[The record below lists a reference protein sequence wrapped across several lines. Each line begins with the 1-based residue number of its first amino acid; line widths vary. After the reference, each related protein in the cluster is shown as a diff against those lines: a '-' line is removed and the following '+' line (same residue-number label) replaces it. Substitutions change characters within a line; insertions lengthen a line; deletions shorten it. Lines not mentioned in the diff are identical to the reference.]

1 MSLPNI
7 WDPIFGTSCT
17 WESSPYAEGHHDDFQ
32 VHDRRVVRYM
42 TLCTYRSQNDSYGN
56 GFLILLN
63 RIATYRSS
71 KMTCRSL
78 KTNFNQTLSTFLYN
92 ISLSQPNNNHNPNNK
107 TTITVVGLRES
118 NRWKPPPPPP
128 TTTRNSKLHD
138 RAEIEQNSE
147 NKSYQS
153 ILGDP
158 KTVFEPYPNPKN
170 SPLGPQKVKNDPKIK
185 SKSNVRI

>member
-1 MSLPNI
+1 M
-7 WDPIFGTSCT
+7 F
-17 WESSPYAEGHHDDFQ
+17 SSNQQTDCLYQSETMLFRNTCKNYKCEQLADYYQSWLSNP
-32 VHDRRVVRYM
+32 RV
-42 TLCTYRSQNDSYGN
+42 
-56 GFLILLN
+56 
-63 RIATYRSS
+63 
-71 KMTCRSL
+71 
-78 KTNFNQTLSTFLYN
+78 QTLTHVSSFGLSMALSDYYQ
-92 ISLSQPNNNHNPNNK
+92 IFYFLSQPNNNHNPNNK
-107 TTITVVGLRES
+107 TTITVVGLRLS
-118 NRWKPPPPPP
+118 NRWEYHPHPHPP
-128 TTTRNSKLHD
+128 THTHTNSKLHD